1 MMWKKVIS
9 MLLVAAMLAMPIGCG
24 KDGNK
29 DKDTTSGVETTDI
42 GDDSA
47 ETDAPSKTPV
57 PKEDK
62 ETKESDKDTDTENE
76 TDFSDDDYEPAQVTK
91 KEYESMSAQDL
102 IDRIKDVKNIT
113 EDEALALYSTYAYTN
128 YTEDFYGREENIT
141 DEAFKILKD
150 NGCKIPY
157 TTTIRDNMLHSENA
171 NVRAYAFTTIGG
183 LFGTSSEE
191 EKMAEEVLAKETEP
205 VVLFAALRSLGGAVS
220 NPAVAEFVL
229 NMTEHENANV
239 RKQAALA
246 IGSEWAMGIDGMVDA
261 ILKLMGDEDEE
272 VRTCAYK
279 YAGRLHD
286 DRVIDPLEEVLKDS
300 SLVRFHD
307 ACITSLTYMWYD
319 YPSHRYSENY
329 LRSCI
334 GDAIYN
340 ETESDELMDYGI
352 GNITLKKVVNTEDIT
367 KIKVKVCASETY
379 LPDRRNPYTKKVK
392 QTLIMQRAR
401 YPERRREDGVFFMEK
416 ECPSCGANF
425 VPDENHCCSFCGYSL
440 KSDNAKWILVK

>member
-9 MLLVAAMLAMPIGCG
+9 MLLIAAMLAMPIGCG

-29 DKDTTSGVETTDI
+29 DKDTTSGVETTDT

-47 ETDAPSKTPV
+47 ETDAPPKTPV

-128 YTEDFYGREENIT
+128 YKEDFNGREENIT
-141 DEAFKILKD
+141 DEAFKTLKD
-150 NGCKIPY
+150 DGCKIPY

-171 NVRAYAFTTIGG
+171 NVRAYAFSMIGG
-183 LFGTSSEE
+183 LFGTTSEE

-261 ILKLMGDEDEE
+261 ILKLMSDEDED
-272 VRTCAYK
+272 VRTCAYR

-300 SLVRFHD
+300 SLVQFHD

-319 YPSHRYSENY
+319 YPSHRYTNERAYRITIDYLSQKPRNGDIPYWTTVGAFRSASSMGTSYEDWKKEATYFDEAEINNLMLDIVADQDADRRGREIAMKYIMERGDDASKEGLKNIMEN
-329 LRSCI
+329 
-334 GDAIYN
+334 
-340 ETESDELMDYGI
+340 M
-352 GNITLKKVVNTEDIT
+352 TEDDPGQFLM
-367 KIKVKVCASETY
+367 SNTY
-379 LPDRRNPYTKKVK
+379 EA
-392 QTLIMQRAR
+392 LIN
-401 YPERRREDGVFFMEK
+401 K
-416 ECPSCGANF
+416 E
-425 VPDENHCCSFCGYSL
+425 
-440 KSDNAKWILVK
+440 

>member
-1 MMWKKVIS
+1 MMRKKVIS
-9 MLLVAAMLAMPIGCG
+9 MLLIAAMLAMPIGCG

-29 DKDTTSGVETTDI
+29 DKDTTAGVETTDT

-47 ETDAPSKTPV
+47 ETDAPPKTPV

-128 YTEDFYGREENIT
+128 YKEDFYSREENIT

-150 NGCKIPY
+150 DGCKIPY
-157 TTTIRDNMLHSENA
+157 TTTIRDNMLHSESA
-171 NVRAYAFTTIGG
+171 NVRAYAFSTIGG
-183 LFGTSSEE
+183 LFGTTSEE

-261 ILKLMGDEDEE
+261 ILKLMNDENED
-272 VRTCAYK
+272 VRTTAYK

-300 SLVRFHD
+300 SLVQFHD

-319 YPSHRYSENY
+319 YPSHRYTNERAYRITIDYLSQKPRNGDIPYWTTVGAFRSASSMGTSYEDWKKEATYFDEAEINNLMLDIVADQDADRRGREIAMKYIMERGDDASKESLKNIMEN
-329 LRSCI
+329 
-334 GDAIYN
+334 
-340 ETESDELMDYGI
+340 M
-352 GNITLKKVVNTEDIT
+352 TEDDPGHFLM
-367 KIKVKVCASETY
+367 SHTY
-379 LPDRRNPYTKKVK
+379 EA
-392 QTLIMQRAR
+392 LIN
-401 YPERRREDGVFFMEK
+401 K
-416 ECPSCGANF
+416 E
-425 VPDENHCCSFCGYSL
+425 
-440 KSDNAKWILVK
+440 

>member
-1 MMWKKVIS
+1 
-9 MLLVAAMLAMPIGCG
+9 
-24 KDGNK
+24 
-29 DKDTTSGVETTDI
+29 
-42 GDDSA
+42 
-47 ETDAPSKTPV
+47 
-57 PKEDK
+57 
-62 ETKESDKDTDTENE
+62 
-76 TDFSDDDYEPAQVTK
+76 
-91 KEYESMSAQDL
+91 MSAQDL

-141 DEAFKILKD
+141 DEAFKILKMMD
-150 NGCKIPY
+150 ARFHIPQQSGI
-157 TTTIRDNMLHSENA
+157 TCSTVKMPTF
-171 NVRAYAFTTIGG
+171 RAYAFTTIGG

-286 DRVIDPLEEVLKDS
+286 DRVIDSLEEVLKDS

-319 YPSHRYSENY
+319 YPSHRYTNERAYRITIDYLSQKPRNGDIPYWTTVGAFRSASSMGTSYEDWKKEATYFDEAEINNLMLDIVADQDADRRGREIAMKYIMERGDDASKESLKNIMEN
-329 LRSCI
+329 
-334 GDAIYN
+334 
-340 ETESDELMDYGI
+340 M
-352 GNITLKKVVNTEDIT
+352 TEDDPGQFLM
-367 KIKVKVCASETY
+367 SHTY
-379 LPDRRNPYTKKVK
+379 EA
-392 QTLIMQRAR
+392 LIN
-401 YPERRREDGVFFMEK
+401 K
-416 ECPSCGANF
+416 E
-425 VPDENHCCSFCGYSL
+425 
-440 KSDNAKWILVK
+440 

>member
-9 MLLVAAMLAMPIGCG
+9 MLLIAAMLAMPIGCG

-29 DKDTTSGVETTDI
+29 DKNTTSGVETTDT

-47 ETDAPSKTPV
+47 ETDAPPKTPV

-150 NGCKIPY
+150 DGCKIPY

-319 YPSHRYSENY
+319 YPSHRYT
-329 LRSCI
+329 
-334 GDAIYN
+334 N
-340 ETESDELMDYGI
+340 ERAYR
-352 GNITLKKVVNTEDIT
+352 ITID
-367 KIKVKVCASETY
+367 
-379 LPDRRNPYTKKVK
+379 
-392 QTLIMQRAR
+392 
-401 YPERRREDGVFFMEK
+401 
-416 ECPSCGANF
+416 
-425 VPDENHCCSFCGYSL
+425 
-440 KSDNAKWILVK
+440 

>member
-47 ETDAPSKTPV
+47 ETDAPPKTPV

-113 EDEALALYSTYAYTN
+113 EDQALALYSTYAYTN
-128 YTEDFYGREENIT
+128 YTEDFYSREENIT

-150 NGCKIPY
+150 DGCKIPY

-183 LFGTSSEE
+183 LFGTSS
-191 EKMAEEVLAKETEP
+191 T
-205 VVLFAALRSLGGAVS
+205 GQG
-220 NPAVAEFVL
+220 N
-229 NMTEHENANV
+229 
-239 RKQAALA
+239 
-246 IGSEWAMGIDGMVDA
+246 
-261 ILKLMGDEDEE
+261 
-272 VRTCAYK
+272 RTCSIICRFK
-279 YAGRLHD
+279 KSWRCREQSGGCR
-286 DRVIDPLEEVLKDS
+286 
-300 SLVRFHD
+300 VRFE
-307 ACITSLTYMWYD
+307 YD
-319 YPSHRYSENY
+319 
-329 LRSCI
+329 
-334 GDAIYN
+334 
-340 ETESDELMDYGI
+340 
-352 GNITLKKVVNTEDIT
+352 
-367 KIKVKVCASETY
+367 
-379 LPDRRNPYTKKVK
+379 
-392 QTLIMQRAR
+392 RAR
-401 YPERRREDGVFFMEK
+401 ECQCPETGSPCYR
-416 ECPSCGANF
+416 
-425 VPDENHCCSFCGYSL
+425 
-440 KSDNAKWILVK
+440 I

>member
-1 MMWKKVIS
+1 MYKR
-9 MLLVAAMLAMPIGCG
+9 
-24 KDGNK
+24 
-29 DKDTTSGVETTDI
+29 
-42 GDDSA
+42 
-47 ETDAPSKTPV
+47 
-57 PKEDK
+57 
-62 ETKESDKDTDTENE
+62 
-76 TDFSDDDYEPAQVTK
+76 Q
-91 KEYESMSAQDL
+91 L

-150 NGCKIPY
+150 DGCKIPY

-229 NMTEHENANV
+229 NMTEHKNANV

-319 YPSHRYSENY
+319 YPSHRYTNERAYRITIDYLSQKPRNGDIPYWTTVGAFRSASSMGTSYEDWKKEATYFDEAEINNLMLDIVADQDADRRGREIAMKYIMERGDDASKESLKNIMEN
-329 LRSCI
+329 
-334 GDAIYN
+334 
-340 ETESDELMDYGI
+340 M
-352 GNITLKKVVNTEDIT
+352 TEDDPGQFLM
-367 KIKVKVCASETY
+367 SHTY
-379 LPDRRNPYTKKVK
+379 EA
-392 QTLIMQRAR
+392 LIN
-401 YPERRREDGVFFMEK
+401 K
-416 ECPSCGANF
+416 E
-425 VPDENHCCSFCGYSL
+425 
-440 KSDNAKWILVK
+440 

>member
-47 ETDAPSKTPV
+47 ETDAPPKTPV

-150 NGCKIPY
+150 DGCKIPY

-171 NVRAYAFTTIGG
+171 NVRA
-183 LFGTSSEE
+183 L
-191 EKMAEEVLAKETEP
+191 
-205 VVLFAALRSLGGAVS
+205 SLI
-220 NPAVAEFVL
+220 
-229 NMTEHENANV
+229 H
-239 RKQAALA
+239 
-246 IGSEWAMGIDGMVDA
+246 I
-261 ILKLMGDEDEE
+261 
-272 VRTCAYK
+272 
-279 YAGRLHD
+279 
-286 DRVIDPLEEVLKDS
+286 
-300 SLVRFHD
+300 
-307 ACITSLTYMWYD
+307 
-319 YPSHRYSENY
+319 
-329 LRSCI
+329 
-334 GDAIYN
+334 
-340 ETESDELMDYGI
+340 
-352 GNITLKKVVNTEDIT
+352 
-367 KIKVKVCASETY
+367 
-379 LPDRRNPYTKKVK
+379 
-392 QTLIMQRAR
+392 
-401 YPERRREDGVFFMEK
+401 
-416 ECPSCGANF
+416 
-425 VPDENHCCSFCGYSL
+425 
-440 KSDNAKWILVK
+440 

>member
-1 MMWKKVIS
+1 
-9 MLLVAAMLAMPIGCG
+9 
-24 KDGNK
+24 
-29 DKDTTSGVETTDI
+29 
-42 GDDSA
+42 
-47 ETDAPSKTPV
+47 
-57 PKEDK
+57 
-62 ETKESDKDTDTENE
+62 
-76 TDFSDDDYEPAQVTK
+76 
-91 KEYESMSAQDL
+91 MSAQDL

-150 NGCKIPY
+150 DGCKIPY

-307 ACITSLTYMWYD
+307 ACITS
-319 YPSHRYSENY
+319 
-329 LRSCI
+329 
-334 GDAIYN
+334 
-340 ETESDELMDYGI
+340 
-352 GNITLKKVVNTEDIT
+352 
-367 KIKVKVCASETY
+367 
-379 LPDRRNPYTKKVK
+379 
-392 QTLIMQRAR
+392 
-401 YPERRREDGVFFMEK
+401 
-416 ECPSCGANF
+416 
-425 VPDENHCCSFCGYSL
+425 
-440 KSDNAKWILVK
+440 